1 MPSITRRRLV
11 TGGAVAAGSAL
22 GIGYAYRDRV
32 EIAVLGTIRGCPG
45 PGDADLSGTE
55 LDFDARA
62 VEGQPLIEGEQ
73 AAGIALVTS
82 RDDAAVLSIDRREE
96 LYEFVEDTEFDHSSL
111 LAVQVIGSAQSEGVR
126 FVGVERLKDGTLHS
140 YSCVTRPSGRRRVP
154 LRLARP
160 RRYHVSRGR
169 RAPQPRRRQH
179 RNRWDGN
186 RVTRYPPNSSPA
198 TRTTTVSS
206 TSRRS

>member
-45 PGDADLSGTE
+45 PGDADLSGAE

-140 YSCVTRPSGRRRVP
+140 YSCVTRPSGHDDAYLYGWLVRVDTTSHAGV
-154 LRLARP
+154 AR
-160 RRYHVSRGR
+160 HSHGGG
-169 RAPQPRRRQH
+169 
-179 RNRWDGN
+179 NTEIDGME
-186 RVTRYPPNSSPA
+186 TE
-198 TRTTTVSS
+198 
-206 TSRRS
+206 